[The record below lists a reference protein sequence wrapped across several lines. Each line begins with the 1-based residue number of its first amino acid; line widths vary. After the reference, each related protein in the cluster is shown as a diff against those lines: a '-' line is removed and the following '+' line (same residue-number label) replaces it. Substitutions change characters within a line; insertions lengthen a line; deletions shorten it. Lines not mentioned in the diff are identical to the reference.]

1 MMELYSE
8 IWGILNSVYRCFSGA
23 DNAIPHCN
31 DAWEEVLYRTL
42 GMMLAVAGI
51 VFSGKTLCV

>member
-1 MMELYSE
+1 MELYSE
-8 IWGILNSVYRCFSGA
+8 IWGILISDYRCFSGV
-23 DNAIPHCN
+23 DNANPYCN
-31 DAWEEVLYRTL
+31 DAWEEVLHRAL